1 MIEIGLVGWSGHDT
15 LYISKKNQ
23 LMDYCSH
30 FPLVEIDTSF
40 YGIPKKSTIKQW
52 VEQTPATFKFIL
64 KAFQGMTK
72 HKEWSDFYET
82 EEEMFE
88 TYKQMLTGLLEA
100 EKLKTILFQ
109 FPPFFACTVEN
120 VAYLKIIRKQLP
132 KLPIAVE
139 FRNPTWYQPAYQ
151 EKMFQL
157 LTELQFSHVIV
168 DQPQTPGN
176 SVPLV
181 PKVTIPQYTIVRLH
195 GRNFEGWGQGKT
207 QNWRA
212 TRTLYCYQPE
222 EIATFA
228 QLAAELSKVCKEVI
242 FIFNNNSGGDAAPN
256 AKQLQESLAIQFEG
270 LAPRQLGLE
279 LF

>member
-1 MIEIGLVGWSGHDT
+1 MIEMGLVGWNGHET
-15 LYISKKNQ
+15 LYINKQDQ
-23 LMDYCSH
+23 LTAYCSH

-40 YGIPKKSTIKQW
+40 YGIPKESTIKQW
-52 VEQTPATFKFIL
+52 VEQTPKNFMFVL

-72 HKEWSDFYET
+72 HKEWSDFYQT

-88 TYKQMLTGLLEA
+88 AYKQMLTGLLEA
-100 EKLKTILFQ
+100 GKLKSILFQ
-109 FPPFFACTVEN
+109 FPPFFPCTVEN
-120 VAYLKIIRKQLP
+120 VAYLKFIRKQLP

-157 LTELQFSHVIV
+157 LTELQLSHVIV

-181 PKVTIPQYTIVRLH
+181 PRVTLPQYTIVRLH

-207 QNWRA
+207 PNWRA
-212 TRTLYCYQPE
+212 TRTLYRYQPE
-222 EIATFA
+222 EIAELA
-228 QLAAELSKVCKEVI
+228 QLAKELSVECEDVI

-256 AKQLQESLAIQFEG
+256 AKQLQESLGIQFEG